1 MSRWENL
8 PISEHQSKYLA
19 SETTTTPHPS
29 QHVNSRLLGS
39 LIRQDITEAGQKIC
53 YYRSGLVSTDF
64 PIPYMCQMGCCD
76 RGCCTVADLAVNS
89 SSISWTIALL
99 TTVLVTALLA
109 SVAIFVVYLM
119 NRRKDSILKKQIV
132 YGGESPTASQISG
145 NAVYIHRDSH
155 LDEHGIKLY

>member
-1 MSRWENL
+1 MPAFKLGRALQICVMPTFYQAFSHLFRI
-8 PISEHQSKYLA
+8 IS
-19 SETTTTPHPS
+19 
-29 QHVNSRLLGS
+29 
-39 LIRQDITEAGQKIC
+39 EAGQKIC

-132 YGGESPTASQISG
+132 YGGESPTASQVCGTS
-145 NAVYIHRDSH
+145 S
-155 LDEHGIKLY
+155 